1 MFRLAN
7 HATRPSD
14 GAYACAVCCYCRCF
28 APSKR
33 QEKKGAHT
41 RLATG
46 SITLGEVTALDHERL
61 DDTMEGRALVAETLL
76 SSGQGAEVLG
86 GLGDGLAVET
96 NDNAA
101 GRLVANGDVEVDLV
115 GDLGALG
122 GGGSLREADDG
133 QADQ

>member
-1 MFRLAN
+1 MRMCNLLLLSLFC
-7 HATRPSD
+7 TI
-14 GAYACAVCCYCRCF
+14 
-28 APSKR
+28 
-33 QEKKGAHT
+33 EKKKGRRGLHT

-46 SITLGEVTALDHERL
+46 SISLGKVTALDHERL
-61 DDTMEGRALVAETLL
+61 DDTMEGRALVAEALL
-76 SSGQGAEVLG
+76 SSGQSAEVLG

-122 GGGSLREADDG
+122 GGGSLREADNG